1 MESVLKLTGDFNTAT
16 YKEKRKNQMKALK
29 SLILVLSEYGTDDST
44 IQNYQVK
51 IFSLHQEKWIFH
63 LYMCIKCFASNIS

>member
-1 MESVLKLTGDFNTAT
+1 MKLTGDFNTAT

-51 IFSLHQEKWIFH
+51 IFSLYQGQEKWIFH
-63 LYMCIKCFASNIS
+63 LYMYIKCLASNIS

>member
-51 IFSLHQEKWIFH
+51 IFS
-63 LYMCIKCFASNIS
+63 